1 MFGYLFN
8 IDWHERSCFCYRWQ
22 IKKKLGME
30 KKLKIGMIFTIL
42 QHNSERIAKAVIITL
57 LSIFSVGAS
66 VKWRPVYIL
75 CA

>member
-1 MFGYLFN
+1 MKVDVF
-8 IDWHERSCFCYRWQ
+8 
-22 IKKKLGME
+22 IKGDKIRKKLRME
-30 KKLKIGMIFTIL
+30 KKLEIWIIFTIL